1 MHQEIER
8 KFLVS
13 HQLWKNIRHSFS
25 GKYYR
30 QGYISKDQERIVR
43 IRTIETKGFLTIK
56 SKTKGMTRTEFEY
69 TIPIEDANFLL
80 ENLCLKPLIEK
91 IRYTLP
97 TNDNLF
103 WEVDEFQGIHS
114 GLILAEIELPT
125 ENFSINVPPWIEKE
139 VTGEPQYYNSNLEA
153 KIFQN

>member
-13 HQLWKNIRHSFS
+13 HPLWKNISHSFA

-30 QGYISKDQERIVR
+30 QGYLNKDKERIVR
-43 IRTIETKGFLTIK
+43 IRTIEDQGFITIK
-56 SKTKGMTRTEFEY
+56 SKTKGMTRIEFEY
-69 TIPIEDANFLL
+69 SIPIEDANFLL
-80 ENLCLKPLIEK
+80 ENLCCKPIIEK

-97 TNDNLF
+97 AKNNLF
-103 WEVDEFQGIHS
+103 WEVDEFQGIHK

-125 ENFSINVPPWIEKE
+125 ENFSIDLPSWIERE

-153 KIFQN
+153 QIFQN